1 MDNECERNRQMRGV
15 YAFSFQNVD
24 EFFMAIH
31 KKSINILPGES
42 GGEKKK
48 KKGEEGQTEE
58 RRERERKRARVRELS
73 GNELS

>member
-42 GGEKKK
+42 GGERK

-58 RRERERKRARVRELS
+58 RRERAKESESERAFRK
-73 GNELS
+73 

>member
-42 GGEKKK
+42 GGEEKKRK
-48 KKGEEGQTEE
+48 DKQ
-58 RRERERKRARVRELS
+58 RRNERERVRERKTERELS

>member
-48 KKGEEGQTEE
+48 KKE
-58 RRERERKRARVRELS
+58 RKDKQRRDERESERERE
-73 GNELS
+73 

>member
-48 KKGEEGQTEE
+48 KKRRGRTNRGETRESE
-58 RRERERKRARVRELS
+58 RERE
-73 GNELS
+73 

>member
-48 KKGEEGQTEE
+48 KKRRGRTNRGET
-58 RRERERKRARVRELS
+58 RERAKESESERAFRK
-73 GNELS
+73 

>member
-1 MDNECERNRQMRGV
+1 MDNECKRNRQMQGV

-42 GGEKKK
+42 GGEKKWK
-48 KKGEEGQTEE
+48 DKQRRDESQREG
-58 RRERERKRARVRELS
+58 ERERAFRK
-73 GNELS
+73 

>member
-42 GGEKKK
+42 GGEKKRRGRTNR
-48 KKGEEGQTEE
+48 GET
-58 RRERERKRARVRELS
+58 RERERERE
-73 GNELS
+73 